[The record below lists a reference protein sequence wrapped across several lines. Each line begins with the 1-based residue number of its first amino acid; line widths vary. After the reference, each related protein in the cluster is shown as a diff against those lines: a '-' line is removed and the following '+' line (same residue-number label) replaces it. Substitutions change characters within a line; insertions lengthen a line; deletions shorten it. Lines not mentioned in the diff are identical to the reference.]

1 MMELFDTLSIRCSRI
16 TTKMYS
22 TSFSIGIY
30 CLHQRLR
37 DPIYSIYGFVRL
49 ADEIVD
55 TFHDFDKQDLLSQF
69 KEDTFRS
76 IEKKISLNPILN
88 SFQSTVHRYKIRPE
102 LIEMFLHSMEMD
114 LHKKSYDNDE
124 IKEYITG
131 SAEVVGLM
139 CLRVFCEDNDSLYD
153 KLSPYARSL
162 GSAFQKVNF
171 LRDLKADYNGLGRVY
186 FPAVKMNEWDTLCKT
201 DIEKNIK
208 ADFDQALIGIKRLP
222 RSARL
227 GVYVAYIY
235 YLSLFEKIKNTPA
248 SLVLEARIRIANS
261 GKAKLLA
268 YSYLRHQLNL
278 L

>member
-186 FPAVKMNEWDTLCKT
+186 FPAVKMNEWDTSCKT

-248 SLVLEARIRIANS
+248 NLVLETRIRIANS

-268 YSYLRHQLNL
+268 YSYLKHQLNL

>member
-22 TSFSIGIY
+22 TSFSVGIY

-55 TFHDFDKQDLLSQF
+55 TFHDFDKHDLLNQF

-88 SFQSTVHRYKIRPE
+88 SFQSTVHRYKIRPD

-114 LHKKSYDNDE
+114 LHKKSYDNEE

-153 KLSPYARSL
+153 KLTPYARSL

-186 FPAVKMNEWDTLCKT
+186 FPGVKMNEWDTSCKA

-248 SLVLEARIRIANS
+248 NLVLETRIRIANS

-268 YSYLRHQLNL
+268 YSYLKHQLNML
-278 L
+278 

>member
-186 FPAVKMNEWDTLCKT
+186 FPGVKMNEWDTLCKT

-248 SLVLEARIRIANS
+248 NLVLETRIRIANS